1 MHSYNPAVATHS
13 YNPVAAKGI
22 GGILQRMDLSTVT
35 LLGNDALRAASLGF
49 DQLPLLEKDVPQATR
64 GAMPEVDSDGLLTT
78 CQAAIAHLAYQ
89 VMLTPQVDLEYC
101 LLDVLSKVCQIFQAT
116 ACGLVINGRASQ
128 PACFL
133 GCTHSQQRFVQR
145 NVKLTQAKGEFPFF
159 VTSGANL
166 TEPASTPMS
175 QAVMLWDAQE
185 GVSFSVQALMG
196 GVLTVEGQP
205 WGVVNLVK
213 AHPYSWKAAEIVAFQ
228 TMVQQLGEIVS
239 RYRLLQQCQQQH
251 NFQTVTSQLALA
263 IHRASDLTELL
274 QIATRGMATALGIK
288 RALLLRLRYSDPL
301 WRSRAVGEL
310 PRARIVLTCEYRD
323 GTVVYPTP
331 SILGSSKATNEGG
344 HQPLSFWLSE
354 CHLCQR
360 AFSAPEQPIELNYG
374 TELLLV
380 GDQIAPLFSASEF
393 PALLLAPLANQGTV
407 LGFLVLQH
415 DQPYFWQPEER
426 QLVELL
432 QAQMST
438 AIIQTETLRQVQAL
452 VEKRTAEL
460 RESLS
465 VQAKL
470 YELTRQQVDQL
481 RRLNQLKDGFLSTV
495 SHELRTPLTS
505 MRIAIRMLRQ
515 VGLESD
521 RSAHYLNILEQ
532 QCIQEANLVNDLLA
546 LQELESN
553 RVQMQPEELDICQ
566 MINEVASAFRQ
577 QWAEKGL
584 TLRLS
589 LPPYPVRLYSDRNG
603 LNRILVELLANAGK
617 YSALDTQVHLSLTE
631 LSDRSNHRVVLV
643 LSNLGVGIPQD
654 ELPYIFDKFRRCQE
668 ATQNAIQGT
677 GLGLALVKSLLQHL
691 GGTVEVSSYPLEGKS
706 STWKTQFKLQLP
718 QQLGSESVA

>member
-1 MHSYNPAVATHS
+1 
-13 YNPVAAKGI
+13 
-22 GGILQRMDLSTVT
+22 
-35 LLGNDALRAASLGF
+35 
-49 DQLPLLEKDVPQATR
+49 
-64 GAMPEVDSDGLLTT
+64 MPEVDSDQLLTS

-89 VMLTPQVDLEYC
+89 VMLTPEVNLEHC
-101 LLDVLSKVCQIFQAT
+101 LLDVLAKFCQIFQAT
-116 ACGLVINGRASQ
+116 ASGLVINGRVSH

-145 NVKLTQAKGEFPFF
+145 NVRLTQAKEELPFF
-159 VTSGANL
+159 VTSNRADL
-166 TEPASTPMS
+166 TGPAASTLIS
-175 QAVMLWDAQE
+175 QAIMLWDEQE

-196 GVLTVEGQP
+196 GVLTVDGQS
-205 WGVVNLVK
+205 WGMMNLVK
-213 AHPYSWKAAEIVAFQ
+213 AHPYPWQVTEIVAFQ

-239 RYRLLQQCQQQH
+239 RYCLLQQRQQQH
-251 NFQTVTSQLALA
+251 NFQTVMSQLALA

-274 QIATRGMATALGIK
+274 QLATRGMATALGIK
-288 RALLLRLRYSDPL
+288 RALLLRLRYADPL
-301 WRSRAVGEL
+301 WRSRAVGGL

-323 GTVVYPTP
+323 GAIVYPTSP
-331 SILGSSKATNEGG
+331 MLGSSEPANEGG
-344 HQPLSFWLSE
+344 HQTVSFWLSE
-354 CHLCQR
+354 CNLCQR
-360 AFSAPEQPIELNYG
+360 GFSAPEQQIELNNG
-374 TELLLV
+374 TDSLLLAGEQV
-380 GDQIAPLFSASEF
+380 AALFSSSEF

-415 DQPYFWQPEER
+415 DQPYFWQPEQR

-432 QAQMST
+432 QAQVST

-481 RRLNQLKDGFLSTV
+481 RRLNQLKDEFLSTV

-505 MRIAIRMLRQ
+505 MRMAIRMLRQ

-532 QCIQEANLVNDLLA
+532 QCTQEANLVNDLLA

-553 RVQMQPEELDICQ
+553 RVEMQPEELDICH
-566 MINEVASAFRQ
+566 MINEVAFAFRQ

-589 LPPYPVRLYSDRNG
+589 LPLYPVRLYSDRNG

-617 YSALDTQVHLSLTE
+617 YSAPDTQVHLSLTE
-631 LSDRSNHRVVLV
+631 ISDQSNHHLVLT
-643 LSNLGVGIPQD
+643 LSNLGVGIPHD

-668 ATQNAIQGT
+668 ATQNAVQGT

-691 GGTVEVSSYPLEGKS
+691 GGTVDVSSRPLEGNA
-706 STWKTQFKLQLP
+706 STWETQFRLQLP
-718 QQLGSESVA
+718 QQLGNASVAQVSP